1 MCNEE
6 RRTRAGPRAPRIRRC
21 SRTRT
26 SVDGLR
32 DAGRLE
38 RMAVI
43 NQLPRWVQ
51 LARRGAEYRRG
62 ISGTERDFVVFRR
75 LWLLSSS
82 SSSSVTF
89 ASSFS
94 SSVSSSSSR
103 PNLPARPNNPDPLTS
118 LARSDRVPGQIND
131 RTSPDRND
139 TAGGHDP
146 GAGQTRVIIHESP
159 HRHFPHPLPPPTSSE
174 N

>member
-1 MCNEE
+1 
-6 RRTRAGPRAPRIRRC
+6 
-21 SRTRT
+21 
-26 SVDGLR
+26 
-32 DAGRLE
+32 
-38 RMAVI
+38 MAVI

-75 LWLLSSS
+75 LRLLSS

-146 GAGQTRVIIHESP
+146 GAGQTRVIIHES
-159 HRHFPHPLPPPTSSE
+159 LLIDTSSTLSPPDQLGKLKLLVWE
-174 N
+174 FYKTVSSMA